1 MQATP
6 SVKKIWRRLVV
17 EVKREQAS
25 VCDPERLEQR
35 RDLGVQQAELCWYAH
50 RNVCA
55 TRELWNLRTVY
66 VGKDL

>member
-1 MQATP
+1 M
-6 SVKKIWRRLVV
+6 V

-55 TRELWNLRTVY
+55 TGELWNLRTVY